1 MTKLMYYAKII
12 YKKGGIV
19 MKKIYKWL
27 KKKLKCFNE
36 GHDYRYKE
44 LINEGYFICQRCGK
58 VSRTAFWSKEE

>member
-1 MTKLMYYAKII
+1 
-12 YKKGGIV
+12 

-36 GHDYRYKE
+36 GHNYRYKE
-44 LINEGYFICQRCGK
+44 VDRNGGYFICQRCGK

>member
-1 MTKLMYYAKII
+1 
-12 YKKGGIV
+12 

-44 LINEGYFICQRCGK
+44 VDNNGGYFICQRCGK
-58 VSRTAFWSKEE
+58 VSRTAFWSRED

>member
-1 MTKLMYYAKII
+1 
-12 YKKGGIV
+12 

-44 LINEGYFICQRCGK
+44 VDRNGGYFICQRCGK
-58 VSRTAFWSKEE
+58 VSRTAFWSKEEQLWQETMMRTILMA